1 MATGPRYKVP
11 MRRRREVRTDYHQRL
26 RLLKSGKP
34 RLVARVSN
42 RHVRA
47 QLITPGPD
55 GDETHVAASSEHLS
69 EYGWEAPTGNLP
81 SAYLTGYL
89 AGMRAIEAGLDE
101 AVLDIGLNTATPG
114 NKVFVVQEGAIDAGV
129 SIPHNESVL
138 ADWSRNRGEHIAA
151 YAEQRDEPLY
161 NSEFDATTLPEHF
174 DTVLETIQDAD
185 ITMNTDADTDNNNSQ
200 SVGDNE

>member
-42 RHVRA
+42 KHVRA
-47 QLITPGPD
+47 QLVTPGPQ
-55 GDETHVAASSEHLS
+55 GDETHAAATSADLA

-89 AGMRAIEAGLDE
+89 AGLRALAAGVEE

-114 NKVFVVQEGAIDAGV
+114 NKVFAVQEGAIDAGV
-129 SIPHNESVL
+129 EIPHNDSVL
-138 ADWSRNRGEHIAA
+138 ADWSRNRGEHIAE
-151 YAEQRDEPLY
+151 YAESLDDPLY
-161 NSEFDATTLPEHF
+161 GGDFDATELPAHF
-174 DTVLETIQDAD
+174 DDVRERLTEDH
-185 ITMNTDADTDNNNSQ
+185 
-200 SVGDNE
+200 E

>member
-47 QLITPGPD
+47 QLATPGPD
-55 GDETHVAASSEHLS
+55 GDEILAAASSEDLA

-81 SAYLTGYL
+81 SAYLTGFL
-89 AGMRAIEAGLDE
+89 AGLRAVENGLDE
-101 AVLDIGLNTATPG
+101 AVLDLGLNTATPG
-114 NKVFVVQEGAIDAGV
+114 NRVFAVQEGAIDAGLE
-129 SIPHNESVL
+129 IPHSESVM

-151 YAEQRDEPLY
+151 YAEQLDDDLY
-161 NSEFDATTLPEHF
+161 GGEFDATELPTHF
-174 DTVLETIQDAD
+174 DDVREALQEDY
-185 ITMNTDADTDNNNSQ
+185 
-200 SVGDNE
+200 E

>member
-1 MATGPRYKVP
+1 MATGPRYTVP

-42 RHVRA
+42 NHVRA

-55 GDETHVAASSEHLS
+55 GDETHAAASSEELG

-81 SAYLTGYL
+81 SAYLTGFL
-89 AGMRAIEAGLDE
+89 AGTRAVDAGLAE

-114 NKVFVVQEGAIDAGV
+114 NKVFAVQEGAIDAGLD
-129 SIPHNESVL
+129 IPHNDSVL
-138 ADWSRNRGEHIAA
+138 AEWPRNRGEHIAD
-151 YAEQRDEPLY
+151 YAEQLDEPLY
-161 NSEFDATTLPEHF
+161 SGDFDATNLPEHF
-174 DTVLETIQDAD
+174 DDVLGRLQED
-185 ITMNTDADTDNNNSQ
+185 
-200 SVGDNE
+200 V

>member
-34 RLVARVSN
+34 RLVARKSN

-47 QLITPGPD
+47 QLVTTGPA
-55 GDETHVAASSEHLS
+55 GDETVASAHSGDLA

-81 SAYLTGYL
+81 AAYLTGFL
-89 AGMRAIEAGLDE
+89 AGTRALDAGLEE

-114 NKVFVVQEGAIDAGV
+114 SKVFAVQEGAIDAGLD
-129 SIPHNESVL
+129 IPHNESVF
-138 ADWSRNRGEHIAA
+138 ADWERTRGEHIAA

-161 NSEFDATTLPEHF
+161 GGDFDATTLPEHF
-174 DTVLETIQDAD
+174 DTVLEALQEDA
-185 ITMNTDADTDNNNSQ
+185 
-200 SVGDNE
+200 